1 MIASAGL
8 STESADAVGQAV
20 TQVEGWVK
28 SNIDQ
33 IAGAVASVVT
43 IAILSIFLV
52 FFLLSDGNKAW
63 VWMLGATSDRDR
75 GEIETSGHR
84 ALERVGGYLR
94 GMAVLASVMAAVEFL
109 FLLALGVPLAA
120 PLAVLVFLG
129 GFIPYVGGLITTV
142 VLVLVTAGSNGA
154 QDATIL
160 LILIG
165 ILTFIRG
172 KVLQPMI
179 YGRSVDL
186 HPAVVLLALPVGAA
200 VAGIVGL
207 FAVIPVVAFVMAV
220 TGSLVAAIEPE
231 DPTRDPEPLEPA
243 WLDRLAQWS
252 WRILAALALL
262 FIAVQLATQV
272 PIVVLPLIIALVL
285 ASTLARLVAALQR
298 RGRGRAAASAI
309 ATVGMTLGVI
319 VVVAIALAQIAG
331 PIHEAIASAVKGG
344 ATAAESG
351 GASTDWVS
359 GTSASVG
366 KSAVDTIDG
375 IVAGIAETALVLILG
390 VLLTFYFLRDGE
402 RIWGSLISRLRPW
415 RRQAVSDAGSRSV
428 GVLGGYM
435 GGTAVV
441 SAVGALSQ
449 YLIMTVLGLP
459 FAVPIAILSFF
470 LCFIPYIGGF
480 ITTGAA
486 FLIAVDYGDPTIIV
500 IMAIWTVVFN
510 IVQGNIVS
518 PLVYGRTVQL
528 HPAIVLL
535 AIPAGGEI
543 AGVIGMFLVVPF
555 LGVVA
560 VSWRTILQAA
570 GEPPAVDR
578 AAESDVP
585 TSDETVPDGGLPGL
599 AADGAIK
606 PAT

>member
-1 MIASAGL
+1 LLGCRASRRWTG
-8 STESADAVGQAV
+8 
-20 TQVEGWVK
+20 
-28 SNIDQ
+28 
-33 IAGAVASVVT
+33 
-43 IAILSIFLV
+43 
-52 FFLLSDGNKAW
+52 
-63 VWMLGATSDRDR
+63 R
-75 GEIETSGHR
+75 
-84 ALERVGGYLR
+84 
-94 GMAVLASVMAAVEFL
+94 
-109 FLLALGVPLAA
+109 
-120 PLAVLVFLG
+120 
-129 GFIPYVGGLITTV
+129 
-142 VLVLVTAGSNGA
+142 AGSGTASFGA
-154 QDATIL
+154 AL
-160 LILIG
+160 SILIG

-200 VAGIVGL
+200 VAGVVGL

-220 TGSLVAAIEPE
+220 TGSLVSAI
-231 DPTRDPEPLEPA
+231 DPADPATDPEPLEPP

-252 WRILAALALL
+252 WRILVALALL
-262 FIAVQLATQV
+262 GVGIQLATQV
-272 PIVVLPLIIALVL
+272 PIVVLPLIIGLVL

-309 ATVGMTLGVI
+309 ATAGTTLGVI
-319 VVVAIALAQIAG
+319 VVVAIAVAQIAG
-331 PIHEAIASAVKGG
+331 PVHEAIGTAVQGG
-344 ATAAESG
+344 STAAESG
-351 GASTDWVS
+351 GAATGWVD
-359 GTSASVG
+359 GTSAAVG
-366 KSAVDTIDG
+366 KSVVEAIDG
-375 IVAGIAETALVLILG
+375 VAAGLAELGVVLILG

-402 RIWGSLISRLRPW
+402 RIWGSLVSRLRPW
-415 RRQAVSDAGSRSV
+415 RRRAVTDAGAHSV

-459 FAVPIAILSFF
+459 YAVPIAILSFF

-486 FLIAVDYGDPTIIV
+486 FLIAVEAGDPTTIV

-555 LGVVA
+555 LGVIA

-570 GEPPAVDR
+570 GEPPAVGQ
-578 AAESDVP
+578 AAEPDEAERVP
-585 TSDETVPDGGLPGL
+585 ENEAVPDGGVSRLP
-599 AADGAIK
+599 ADGAIK
-606 PAT
+606 PAN